1 MPPELPAR
9 PFAESSGLV
18 ECVVAPD
25 GLIDPQFLP
34 APRHIWKALE
44 GLTLS
49 GELAK
54 HLGASLVRIG
64 ADGLIGLSRR
74 RVLGG
79 LIALSWLGRSAGLPL
94 ISALFPAP
102 KIALLPLLI
111 LWFGIGVAS
120 KVAIISR
127 CKRIASARNAGGRQG
142 AKAP

>member
-1 MPPELPAR
+1 
-9 PFAESSGLV
+9 
-18 ECVVAPD
+18 VAPD

-34 APRHIWKALE
+34 APRQIWKALE

-64 ADGLIGLSRR
+64 AAWLIGTAA
-74 RVLGG
+74 GEC
-79 LIALSWLGRSAGLPL
+79 GLPF

-120 KVAIISR
+120 KVAIIAR
-127 CKRIASARNAGGRQG
+127 CRRIDSARNAGGRQG
-142 AKAP
+142 EKSP